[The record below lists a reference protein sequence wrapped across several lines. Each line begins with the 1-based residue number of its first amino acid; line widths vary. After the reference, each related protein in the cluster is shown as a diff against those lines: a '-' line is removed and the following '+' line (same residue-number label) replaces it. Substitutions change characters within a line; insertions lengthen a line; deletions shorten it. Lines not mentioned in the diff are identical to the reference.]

1 MAESPDEIRGHI
13 EVLTDFERLYSEFV
27 RLLAED
33 RKSDF
38 GPQNTAQLERMQRDI
53 LESAPRADIAAKASG
68 HWVTTTNPPMM
79 GGGLRSNNLP
89 GQVMDIEEP
98 GFTDDGLRIP
108 RMILQAVP
116 IQLGALRMK
125 LEEAEKR
132 KPTRAERREQR
143 RSSLQSSASFE
154 SNPSPRRPQRHSNGT
169 PKQPWH
175 ERPLFVGVVGG
186 LIATVG
192 GGLIL
197 ALILGAFH

>member
-1 MAESPDEIRGHI
+1 VAESPEKIRDHI
-13 EVLTDFERLYSEFV
+13 EVLASFERLYDEFV

-33 RKSDF
+33 RRSDF
-38 GPQNTAQLERMQRDI
+38 GPRNTAQLGRMQREI

-79 GGGLRSNNLP
+79 GGGLRSDSLT
-89 GQVMDIEEP
+89 GQVMDIDEP

-108 RMILQAVP
+108 RMILQAIP

-125 LEEAEKR
+125 LEEAEKG
-132 KPTRAERREQR
+132 KPTRAERQDQR
-143 RSSLQSSASFE
+143 RSSSPPSDSPK
-154 SNPSPRRPQRHSNGT
+154 SKPSPPQSQRHLGGT
-169 PKQPWH
+169 PTQPWH
-175 ERPLFVGVVGG
+175 ERPLFVGIVTG

-197 ALILGAFH
+197 AAILGAFH